1 MSLLDVVSAIP
12 KTVVQCQLAQSKI
25 QTLEAWIIQLQDIS
39 AMKMKFFYAFF
50 SYASRIKDDVA
61 NIISGFKDGKFDA
74 SGFGVGDIL
83 HILFV
88 DLKASTMKESSF
100 VKEILQH

>member
-1 MSLLDVVSAIP
+1 M
-12 KTVVQCQLAQSKI
+12 KT
-25 QTLEAWIIQLQDIS
+25 
-39 AMKMKFFYAFF
+39 KFFYAFF

-61 NIISGFKDGKFDA
+61 NIISGFKNEKFFD

-88 DLKASTMKESSF
+88 DLKSLVVKQPSI